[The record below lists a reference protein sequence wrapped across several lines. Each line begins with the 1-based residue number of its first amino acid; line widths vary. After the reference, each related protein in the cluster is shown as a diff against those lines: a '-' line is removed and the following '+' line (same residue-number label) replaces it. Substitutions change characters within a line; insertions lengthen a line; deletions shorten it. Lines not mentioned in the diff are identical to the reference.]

1 MDIPLIKTKRLYL
14 TLPEPHRAS
23 DVADYFVRNRGHLH
37 TTMPTRPPAYFTVP
51 YWADRLS
58 EHLHDYREDRS
69 ACLVVFD
76 RRTDA
81 VVGTCFFTQILR
93 GPYQGCFLGYSMD
106 GQREG
111 QGLMT
116 EAVRAALRWAF
127 EALDLHK
134 INAGHL
140 PDNHG
145 SAKVL
150 AKLGFERIG
159 VAPKEL
165 ILHGQ
170 WRDHVLTRLLNPAW
184 QGRFE

>member
-1 MDIPLIKTKRLYL
+1 MSVPYIKTKRLYL
-14 TLPEPHRAS
+14 TLPDPHRAA
-23 DVADYFVRNRGHLH
+23 DVADYFIRNRAHLH
-37 TTMPTRPPAYFTVP
+37 ATMPTRPPAYYTTS
-51 YWADRLS
+51 YWADRLD
-58 EHLHDYREDRS
+58 EHLQDFRDDRN
-69 ACLVVFD
+69 VNFMVFD

-81 VVGTCFFTQILR
+81 VVGTCFFSQILR

-106 GQREG
+106 GEREG

-116 EAVRAALRWAF
+116 EAVRAALKWAF
-127 EALDLHK
+127 ETLDLHK

-150 AKLGFERIG
+150 AKLGFEGYG
-159 VAPKEL
+159 VAPGEL
-165 ILHGQ
+165 LLHGK
-170 WRDHVLTRLLNPAW
+170 WEDHVQTRLLNPDW